1 MLYMSIMKSCM
12 FVFLVALLAPPCA
25 GHPGDKAAF
34 LPRGQSSVVGSGD
47 EGTFVA
53 KRVPHS
59 TAALCCE
66 GPGVTS
72 SVLFPP
78 EEQRSGV
85 CAAGLTCLRDSRDQG
100 RAVVVGRTLSC
111 FPWGREGGVERK
123 RKGSISGWE
132 MRFLQHG

>member
-34 LPRGQSSVVGSGD
+34 LPPGQSSVVGSGD

-72 SVLFPP
+72 SVLLFPP

-100 RAVVVGRTLSC
+100 RAVVLGRTLSC
-111 FPWGREGGVERK
+111 FPWGREG
-123 RKGSISGWE
+123 KGEWRGREKGASLGG
-132 MRFLQHG
+132 R